1 MKLIWLAPLI
11 AIGLAGC
18 VGTTAPTFTNNN
30 AGQATGGPAD
40 FTTDV
45 AAGDTVETDQLPPLD
60 GAEQPAENVA
70 FGPQPV
76 PAPQAESPLAPA
88 NEVGQPDQAA
98 ALAAR
103 SGVTITAVDLP
114 GGWTISVDG
123 GACPLSLTET
133 PWEDGFR
140 ASTRGCQS
148 DALASLS
155 SWRLDGQTVVLSSGG
170 TVVARLAATS
180 IFRDGDIVTNARFE
194 GQLVTGGIP
203 VSFFR

>member
-1 MKLIWLAPLI
+1 MRLIWLAPLI

-18 VGTTAPTFTNNN
+18 VGTTAPTFTSNA
-30 AGQATGGPAD
+30 AGQATAAPAD
-40 FTTDV
+40 FTTNV
-45 AAGDTVETDQLPPLD
+45 AAGEDIETDALPPLD
-60 GAEQPAENVA
+60 GAQADVA

-76 PAPQAESPLAPA
+76 AENESPLAPA
-88 NEVGQPDQAA
+88 DEVGQPDQAA

-103 SGVTITAVDLP
+103 SGVTITADDLP

-155 SWRLDGQTVVLSSGG
+155 SWRLDGQTVILSGGG
-170 TVVARLAATS
+170 TVVARLSATS

-194 GQLVTGGIP
+194 GQLVAGGIP
-203 VSFFR
+203 VAFFR